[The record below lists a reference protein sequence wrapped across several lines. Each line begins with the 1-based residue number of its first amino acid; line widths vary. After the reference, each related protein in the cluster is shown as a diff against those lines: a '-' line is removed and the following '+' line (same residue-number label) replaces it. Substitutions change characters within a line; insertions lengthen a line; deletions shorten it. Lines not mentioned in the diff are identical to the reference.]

1 MKENTPLHTKK
12 YSWFLWNNNKQT
24 GMRAGMSTPK
34 NWDHLLDKVGD
45 MANNGISI
53 LNVANIS
60 IY

>member
-1 MKENTPLHTKK
+1 
-12 YSWFLWNNNKQT
+12 
-24 GMRAGMSTPK
+24 MRAGMSTPK

-60 IY
+60 IYQTQ